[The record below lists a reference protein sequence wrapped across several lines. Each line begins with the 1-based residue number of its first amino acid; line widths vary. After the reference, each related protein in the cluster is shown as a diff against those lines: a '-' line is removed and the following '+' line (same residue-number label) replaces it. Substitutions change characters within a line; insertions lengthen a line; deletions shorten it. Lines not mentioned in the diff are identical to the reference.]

1 MEKNYDEIVIGNI
14 ERRIKK
20 SGLMK
25 RVVAERAGM
34 SKADLSNVLHGRRIL
49 RIDTLFRISEAL
61 GVSPE
66 ELLKQ

>member
-14 ERRIKK
+14 EHAIEK
-20 SGLMK
+20 SGLLK
-25 RVVAERAGM
+25 RAVAERAGM
-34 SKADLSNVLHGRRIL
+34 SKADLSNVLHGRKVI

-61 GVSPE
+61 RVPPE